1 MIHIAIVNASSALHD
16 TEVEA
21 AVGGLQRQISGDF
34 AAAWG
39 VDAHLSFVAHGATL
53 PSDQWWLAV
62 LDDSDQQGAL
72 GYHDL
77 TTDGLPLGKVFAATD
92 QKYGKQWTVT
102 ASHELLE
109 MLADPDID
117 LAAFVEQ
124 KSSVARLYAYEV
136 CDPVEA
142 DELAYDV
149 DGVRVSGFVYP
160 AWFQSFRRR
169 GSTRFDH
176 AGHLTQP
183 FELAPGGYCS
193 VYDVTGG
200 SWRQV
205 TRDGDEPR
213 FGHRPRPGSRRERR
227 RTPRSEWLSSTVF
240 AGPPQPCARCRPLAV
255 ASTATIA

>member
-1 MIHIAIVNASSALHD
+1 MIHVAIVNASSVLRD
-16 TEVEA
+16 TDLEA
-21 AVGGLQRQISGDF
+21 ALGGLQRQLTDDF

-39 VDAHLSFVAHGATL
+39 VDAHLSFVAKGAKPPT
-53 PSDQWWLAV
+53 DQWWLAV

-77 TTDGLPLGKVFAATD
+77 TTDGLPIGKVFAGTD
-92 QKYGKQWTVT
+92 LKYGKQWTVT

-142 DELAYDV
+142 DELGYDV
-149 DGVRVSGFVYP
+149 DGVRVSSFVYP
-160 AWFQSFRRR
+160 AWFQSFRMR

-176 AGHLTQP
+176 GGRLSEP

-193 VYDVTGG
+193 VYEVGGG

-205 TRDGDEPR
+205 TRDGDPPR

-227 RTPRSEWLSSTVF
+227 RTSRSEWLRSTV
-240 AGPPQPCARCRPLAV
+240 ATGPAEPCARCTPLAV
-255 ASTATIA
+255 GAVAHV